1 MFSFG
6 QQEALAKTGGANKK
20 KPSRRISLADR
31 SRNDE
36 NAMPPMTP
44 RGHRGPMGKGP
55 LQNQQAFLQTAMPS
69 APAACPASTSPSRQG
84 GSGGGGRGGGGGS
97 TATQMVNQNFELKR
111 RQQELESMVQSSEAA
126 TSQLQERNSQ
136 LQEQNRQLQE
146 QNTRARAELEE
157 SNARADRASA
167 EAEGLRGEAKS
178 KSAEIAGLRRDAK
191 MASTETA
198 SLRHDAK
205 TASAEIASLKRK
217 AETAKAESASLRREA
232 TAAVEE
238 AASALG
244 QTRAEAEAATAR
256 AEAAEKLGVQERKAV
271 AQAEDAARKA
281 TKALKAE
288 AAKAAK
294 AAAAAKAATQAAA
307 TAKATAAA
315 ANQAAAA
322 ARASAAADVA
332 AAASAA
338 AAAAAQQAESENSLR
353 RRSDVLSLAASLEAL
368 AAGGSAARTT
378 DTSSQSTTGK
388 KRGRGSA
395 TPGTGPRTTAV
406 EPTDEVTAP
415 AGTQSR
421 SGGGTTG
428 GGGGYVELP
437 ELTKGFCGFLAAY
450 TAQGLPLDA
459 LVELI
464 QTTPSAGGRG
474 GVDNSDGV
482 ERGDVPPPPRVTATE
497 RAKKKSREATAV
509 KLGKP
514 TALVLPPPAAA
525 TATPAPAPVGDSLSA
540 DPADAAAA
548 MTTPPES
555 VVPTARPTTTRREM
569 LNARRAEK
577 EREAREKERIQEEKE
592 RERAERQREARKKRK
607 QEAALQKAA
616 EAAARQQADE
626 ARKKAA
632 ETEAATAA
640 AAAAAAAA
648 ATAPAAVLSSPSVP
662 SLSQEQEQEQEQ
674 RGETKPLRAHN
685 TKSKR
690 VKPVKQAPLPRQQA
704 GQPHGQKR
712 AVGGTEARNRKHS
725 VNVSSSSSDA
735 APADKAE
742 LPNAA
747 SVHAV
752 AAAAATTDLDE
763 VGGAVVEEVPM
774 PTGDI
779 DDGFFCADVGG
790 VGGSNSVGLI
800 VGGGGGS
807 GGGDGNGMV
816 GAWSHQGDGSIAAV
830 GSGSGA
836 ALDSG
841 PGEKKKRG
849 KGRSRKPE
857 AVVEPLNMGAR
868 GVEGGESGDEGSG
881 KESKKKKRR
890 RSMRLVKAPVKFGD
904 EEPGAGGPLIPEP
917 KLDQSKGL
925 APKLELTLAGT
936 AASGQGSESSGR
948 DSSSVDNAS
957 VSHVPFSEGGTAAAA
972 TVATSAAI
980 IPAAASQVAASA
992 SAETAKP
999 TAEAA
1004 GGAGGAA
1011 AAAQHPS
1018 GRTTAEATASQ
1029 QQAPPFAK
1037 RKPAALANSTKW
1049 IRANRFRGGAT
1060 AATCATAGAAAAPPI
1075 SRENHPKA
1083 TSDFLAA
1090 AAAAAAAEGAATTS
1104 PTDSISATATAA
1116 KMAVDDLFDT
1126 AVLQLSAAT
1135 PPSQQAAAT
1144 KTVVGGGGGREK
1156 ARWGCAGEGVPTGG
1170 ERASKAKPNAW
1181 EVEVAVTEAVVAE
1194 RLLPYGA
1201 EVTDGVTAKDIFEAA
1216 SSRSWLGDGGG
1227 ADGGPRG
1234 ALTGVLATARVL
1246 MQKASGPGGASSLQS
1261 AVPPEAMRQF
1271 ESFLTA
1277 IVATEACAMKHELR
1291 AGTEAGETVPPS
1303 AGAGVAAAAAKAA
1316 KAAGG
1321 KKKGVR
1327 FCAFDLST
1335 VDMPTDAIEDSD
1347 AAAKEVAQCLTRVV
1361 ASSKLLQE
1369 GMPKR
1374 ASGAGGAGK
1383 AAAVADG
1390 GIGGGLAS
1398 VVKAF
1403 MRGLKTVAGVAEP
1416 DSCPLVASA
1425 RGACRELGTEIST
1438 EVVKRAA
1445 ALLLESFEA
1454 LEGGAEVAATRCPLR
1469 QRLAIMLSALIR
1481 FNLRTLLNPPPPK
1494 SLSSL
1499 HIADSTDKP
1508 RKVHE
1513 VILLVSEESKHAS
1526 KKDAFDPTRDGAASA
1541 VLSRALRRLYK
1552 FSDKGAVEVM
1562 SSAEA
1567 FVADMKGK
1575 KRDIYGDE
1583 EKASRARL
1591 HSQSTVDI
1599 VAAIRARNFVLELLE
1614 FPGVELA
1621 VSQARG
1627 WGELERLSTELRK

>member
-1 MFSFG
+1 
-6 QQEALAKTGGANKK
+6 
-20 KPSRRISLADR
+20 
-31 SRNDE
+31 
-36 NAMPPMTP
+36 
-44 RGHRGPMGKGP
+44 
-55 LQNQQAFLQTAMPS
+55 
-69 APAACPASTSPSRQG
+69 
-84 GSGGGGRGGGGGS
+84 
-97 TATQMVNQNFELKR
+97 
-111 RQQELESMVQSSEAA
+111 
-126 TSQLQERNSQ
+126 
-136 LQEQNRQLQE
+136 
-146 QNTRARAELEE
+146 
-157 SNARADRASA
+157 
-167 EAEGLRGEAKS
+167 
-178 KSAEIAGLRRDAK
+178 
-191 MASTETA
+191 
-198 SLRHDAK
+198 
-205 TASAEIASLKRK
+205 
-217 AETAKAESASLRREA
+217 
-232 TAAVEE
+232 
-238 AASALG
+238 
-244 QTRAEAEAATAR
+244 EAATAR
-256 AEAAEKLGVQERKAV
+256 AEAAEKLGVEEREAV

-288 AAKAAK
+288 AANAAK
-294 AAAAAKAATQAAA
+294 AAAAAKAATQVAA
-307 TAKATAAA
+307 TARATAAA
-315 ANQAAAA
+315 ANQAAAT

-332 AAASAA
+332 AASAP

-368 AAGGSAARTT
+368 AAGGSAARTA
-378 DTSSQSTTGK
+378 DTSSQPTTGK
-388 KRGRGSA
+388 KRNRGSA

-406 EPTDEVTAP
+406 EPTDKATTQ
-415 AGTQSR
+415 AGAQSR
-421 SGGGTTG
+421 RGGGTASGGGG
-428 GGGGYVELP
+428 CAELP

-459 LVELI
+459 LVGLI
-464 QTTPSAGGRG
+464 QAAPSTGGRG
-474 GVDNSDGV
+474 GVDNNDGV
-482 ERGDVPPPPRVTATE
+482 ERGDVPPPPPVTATE
-497 RAKKKSREATAV
+497 RAKKKSREAAAV
-509 KLGKP
+509 KQGKT
-514 TALVLPPPAAA
+514 TASVLPPLAAA
-525 TATPAPAPVGDSLSA
+525 TATPAPAPDGNSLSA
-540 DPADAAAA
+540 APADAAAA

-555 VVPTARPTTTRREM
+555 VVATARPTTTRREM

-592 RERAERQREARKKRK
+592 RERAERQRETRKKRK

-640 AAAAAAAA
+640 VAAAAAAA
-648 ATAPAAVLSSPSVP
+648 ATAPAAVLSSPAVP
-662 SLSQEQEQEQEQ
+662 SLSQEQEQEHKQ

-690 VKPVKQAPLPRQQA
+690 VKPVKQAPLPQQQA
-704 GQPHGQKR
+704 RQPYGQKR
-712 AVGGTEARNRKHS
+712 PVGGTEARNRKHS
-725 VNVSSSSSDA
+725 VNVSSSSDA
-735 APADKAE
+735 APVDEPE

-752 AAAAATTDLDE
+752 AAAAAVTDHDE

-774 PTGDI
+774 PIGDI

-800 VGGGGGS
+800 MGGGGG
-807 GGGDGNGMV
+807 GGGDGDGYGMI
-816 GAWSHQGDGSIAAV
+816 GDWSHQGGGAIAAV
-830 GSGSGA
+830 GSGSGG

-849 KGRSRKPE
+849 KGRPRKPE
-857 AVVEPLNMGAR
+857 AVIEPLNTGVR
-868 GVEGGESGDEGSG
+868 SVEGGESGDEGSG
-881 KESKKKKRR
+881 MESKKKKRR

-904 EEPGAGGPLIPEP
+904 EEPEAGGPRSPES
-917 KLDQSKGL
+917 KLDQRKGL
-925 APKLELTLAGT
+925 APKLEPTLAI
-936 AASGQGSESSGR
+936 GQGSESSGR
-948 DSSSVDNAS
+948 EASSVDNAS
-957 VSHVPFSEGGTAAAA
+957 VPHAPSSESGTAAAA
-972 TVATSAAI
+972 TAATSAAI

-992 SAETAKP
+992 SAETVKL
-999 TAEAA
+999 TAEVA
-1004 GGAGGAA
+1004 GGAGGGGA
-1011 AAAQHPS
+1011 AAAQNPS
-1018 GRTTAEATASQ
+1018 GRTTDDATASQ
-1029 QQAPPFAK
+1029 QQAPPFDK

-1049 IRANRFRGGAT
+1049 IRANRFRGGVT
-1060 AATCATAGAAAAPPI
+1060 AATCAIAGAGAAPPL
-1075 SRENHPKA
+1075 SRESHPKA

-1090 AAAAAAAEGAATTS
+1090 AAAVGATTTS

-1126 AVLQLSAAT
+1126 AALQLSAAT

-1144 KTVVGGGGGREK
+1144 KTAVGGGDGGREK
-1156 ARWGCAGEGVPTGG
+1156 PRGGCAGEGISTGG
-1170 ERASKAKPNAW
+1170 ERASTAKPKAR

-1201 EVTDGVTAKDIFEAA
+1201 EVTDGVTARDIFEAA
-1216 SSRSWLGDGGG
+1216 SSRSWVGDGGG
-1227 ADGGPRG
+1227 AEGGPRG

-1261 AVPPEAMRQF
+1261 SVPPEAMRQF
-1271 ESFLTA
+1271 EFFLTT

-1303 AGAGVAAAAAKAA
+1303 AGAGTAA

-1321 KKKGVR
+1321 KKKKGVR

-1347 AAAKEVAQCLTRVV
+1347 AAAKEVAQCLARVV

-1369 GMPKR
+1369 IIPKR
-1374 ASGAGGAGK
+1374 ASSAGGAGK
-1383 AAAVADG
+1383 AGAVEDG

-1398 VVKAF
+1398 AVKAF
-1403 MRGLKTVAGVAEP
+1403 MRGLKTVAGVDEP
-1416 DSCPLVASA
+1416 DSCPLVSSA

-1481 FNLRTLLNPPPPK
+1481 FNLRTLLNPPPHK

-1513 VILLVSEESKHAS
+1513 VIQLVSEESKPPS

-1541 VLSRALRRLYK
+1541 VL
-1552 FSDKGAVEVM
+1552 
-1562 SSAEA
+1562 
-1567 FVADMKGK
+1567 
-1575 KRDIYGDE
+1575 
-1583 EKASRARL
+1583 
-1591 HSQSTVDI
+1591 
-1599 VAAIRARNFVLELLE
+1599 
-1614 FPGVELA
+1614 
-1621 VSQARG
+1621 
-1627 WGELERLSTELRK
+1627 

>member
-1 MFSFG
+1 
-6 QQEALAKTGGANKK
+6 
-20 KPSRRISLADR
+20 
-31 SRNDE
+31 
-36 NAMPPMTP
+36 
-44 RGHRGPMGKGP
+44 MGKGP
-55 LQNQQAFLQTAMPS
+55 LQNQQAFLQTAMPA

-136 LQEQNRQLQE
+136 LQEQNRQLRE

-178 KSAEIAGLRRDAK
+178 KSTEIAGLRRDAK

-232 TAAVEE
+232 TTAVEE
-238 AASALG
+238 AASALA

-256 AEAAEKLGVQERKAV
+256 AEAAEKLGVQQREAV

-294 AAAAAKAATQAAA
+294 AAAAAK
-307 TAKATAAA
+307 
-315 ANQAAAA
+315 
-322 ARASAAADVA
+322 
-332 AAASAA
+332 
-338 AAAAAQQAESENSLR
+338 SENSLR

-378 DTSSQSTTGK
+378 DTSSQPTTGK

-395 TPGTGPRTTAV
+395 TPGIGPRTTAV
-406 EPTDEVTAP
+406 EPTDEATAP
-415 AGTQSR
+415 AGAQCR
-421 SGGGTTG
+421 RGGGTTG
-428 GGGGYVELP
+428 GVGGYVELP

-459 LVELI
+459 LVGLI

-482 ERGDVPPPPRVTATE
+482 ERGDMPPPPRVTATE

-525 TATPAPAPVGDSLSA
+525 TATPAPAPDGDSLSA
-540 DPADAAAA
+540 APADAAAA

-626 ARKKAA
+626 A
-632 ETEAATAA
+632 
-640 AAAAAAAA
+640 
-648 ATAPAAVLSSPSVP
+648 
-662 SLSQEQEQEQEQ
+662 
-674 RGETKPLRAHN
+674 
-685 TKSKR
+685 
-690 VKPVKQAPLPRQQA
+690 
-704 GQPHGQKR
+704 
-712 AVGGTEARNRKHS
+712 
-725 VNVSSSSSDA
+725 
-735 APADKAE
+735 E

-774 PTGDI
+774 PAGDI

-807 GGGDGNGMV
+807 GGGDGYGMV
-816 GAWSHQGDGSIAAV
+816 GAWSHQADGSIAAV

-868 GVEGGESGDEGSG
+868 SVEGGESGDEGSG

-904 EEPGAGGPLIPEP
+904 EEPGAGGPLSPEP

-925 APKLELTLAGT
+925 APKLEPTLAGT

-948 DSSSVDNAS
+948 DSCSVDNAS

-972 TVATSAAI
+972 KVATSAAI
-980 IPAAASQVAASA
+980 IPAAASQ
-992 SAETAKP
+992 
-999 TAEAA
+999 
-1004 GGAGGAA
+1004 
-1011 AAAQHPS
+1011 
-1018 GRTTAEATASQ
+1018 
-1029 QQAPPFAK
+1029 
-1037 RKPAALANSTKW
+1037 
-1049 IRANRFRGGAT
+1049 
-1060 AATCATAGAAAAPPI
+1060 
-1075 SRENHPKA
+1075 A
-1083 TSDFLAA
+1083 TSDFLV

-1144 KTVVGGGGGREK
+1144 KTAVSGGGREK
-1156 ARWGCAGEGVPTGG
+1156 ARGGCAGEGVPTGG
-1170 ERASKAKPNAW
+1170 ERASKAKPNAR
-1181 EVEVAVTEAVVAE
+1181 EAEVAVTEAVVAE

-1246 MQKASGPGGASSLQS
+1246 MQKASGPGRASSLQS

-1303 AGAGVAAAAAKAA
+1303 AGAGVAAAAAAAAA

-1321 KKKGVR
+1321 KKKKGVR

-1347 AAAKEVAQCLTRVV
+1347 AAAKEVAQCLARVV

-1481 FNLRTLLNPPPPK
+1481 FNLRTLLNPPPHK

-1513 VILLVSEESKHAS
+1513 VILLVSEESKPAS

-1541 VLSRALRRLYK
+1541 VLSRALRRLYE
-1552 FSDKGAVEVM
+1552 FSDAVEVM
-1562 SSAEA
+1562 SRAEA

-1575 KRDIYGDE
+1575 NRDLYGDE

-1627 WGELERLSTELRK
+1627 WGELERLSTELRKAD

>member
-1 MFSFG
+1 
-6 QQEALAKTGGANKK
+6 
-20 KPSRRISLADR
+20 
-31 SRNDE
+31 
-36 NAMPPMTP
+36 
-44 RGHRGPMGKGP
+44 
-55 LQNQQAFLQTAMPS
+55 
-69 APAACPASTSPSRQG
+69 
-84 GSGGGGRGGGGGS
+84 
-97 TATQMVNQNFELKR
+97 
-111 RQQELESMVQSSEAA
+111 
-126 TSQLQERNSQ
+126 
-136 LQEQNRQLQE
+136 
-146 QNTRARAELEE
+146 
-157 SNARADRASA
+157 
-167 EAEGLRGEAKS
+167 
-178 KSAEIAGLRRDAK
+178 
-191 MASTETA
+191 
-198 SLRHDAK
+198 
-205 TASAEIASLKRK
+205 
-217 AETAKAESASLRREA
+217 
-232 TAAVEE
+232 
-238 AASALG
+238 
-244 QTRAEAEAATAR
+244 EAEAATAR
-256 AEAAEKLGVQERKAV
+256 AEAAEKLGVEEREAV

-307 TAKATAAA
+307 TARANAAA
-315 ANQAAAA
+315 ANQAAAT
-322 ARASAAADVA
+322 ARASAAADV

-353 RRSDVLSLAASLEAL
+353 RRTDVLSLAASLEAL
-368 AAGGSAARTT
+368 AAGNSAARTA
-378 DTSSQSTTGK
+378 DTSSQPNAGK

-395 TPGTGPRTTAV
+395 TPGTGPQTTAV
-406 EPTDEVTAP
+406 EPTDEATAP
-415 AGTQSR
+415 AGAQSR
-421 SGGGTTG
+421 RGGGTASGGGG
-428 GGGGYVELP
+428 CVELP
-437 ELTKGFCGFLAAY
+437 ALTKAFCGFLAAY

-459 LVELI
+459 LVGLI
-464 QTTPSAGGRG
+464 QAAPSTGGRG
-474 GVDNSDGV
+474 GGDNNDGV
-482 ERGDVPPPPRVTATE
+482 ERGDVPPPPPVQATE
-497 RAKKKSREATAV
+497 MAKKKSREAAAV
-509 KLGKP
+509 KQEK
-514 TALVLPPPAAA
+514 TAASVLPPPAAA
-525 TATPAPAPVGDSLSA
+525 TATPAPAPDGDSLSA
-540 DPADAAAA
+540 APADAAAA
-548 MTTPPES
+548 TTTPPES
-555 VVPTARPTTTRREM
+555 VVATARPTTTRREM

-640 AAAAAAAA
+640 VAAPAAAA
-648 ATAPAAVLSSPSVP
+648 ATAPAAVLSSPAVP

-674 RGETKPLRAHN
+674 EQRGETKLLRAHN

-690 VKPVKQAPLPRQQA
+690 VKPVKQALLPQQQPR
-704 GQPHGQKR
+704 QPHGQKR
-712 AVGGTEARNRKHS
+712 PVGGTEARNRKHS
-725 VNVSSSSSDA
+725 VNVSSSSSDVA
-735 APADKAE
+735 LADE
-742 LPNAA
+742 PGLPKAA

-752 AAAAATTDLDE
+752 AAAAAVTDHDE
-763 VGGAVVEEVPM
+763 VGEAVVEEVPM

-800 VGGGGGS
+800 MGGGGG
-807 GGGDGNGMV
+807 GGGDGDGYGMV
-816 GAWSHQGDGSIAAV
+816 GAWSHQGGGAIAAV

-841 PGEKKKRG
+841 PGEKKKRC

-857 AVVEPLNMGAR
+857 AVVEPLNTGAR
-868 GVEGGESGDEGSG
+868 SVEGGESGDEGSG
-881 KESKKKKRR
+881 MESKKKKRR

-904 EEPGAGGPLIPEP
+904 EEPGAGGPRSPEP
-917 KLDQSKGL
+917 KLDQRKGL
-925 APKLELTLAGT
+925 APKLEPTLAI
-936 AASGQGSESSGR
+936 GQGSESSGR
-948 DSSSVDNAS
+948 EASSVDNAS
-957 VSHVPFSEGGTAAAA
+957 VSHAPFSEGGTAADA
-972 TVATSAAI
+972 TAATSAAI

-992 SAETAKP
+992 SAETVKP

-1004 GGAGGAA
+1004 GGAIGGGAA
-1011 AAAQHPS
+1011 AAQNPS
-1018 GRTTAEATASQ
+1018 GRTTDDATVSQ
-1029 QQAPPFAK
+1029 QRAPPFAK
-1037 RKPAALANSTKW
+1037 RKLAALANSTKW

-1060 AATCATAGAAAAPPI
+1060 AATCATAGAAAAPPL
-1075 SRENHPKA
+1075 SRESHPKV
-1083 TSDFLAA
+1083 TSDLLAA
-1090 AAAAAAAEGAATTS
+1090 AAAVGAATTS

-1126 AVLQLSAAT
+1126 AALQLSAAT
-1135 PPSQQAAAT
+1135 PPSQQAVAT
-1144 KTVVGGGGGREK
+1144 KTAVGGGGGREK
-1156 ARWGCAGEGVPTGG
+1156 ARGGCAGAGVPAGGGRVSKPKPRGGCAGEGVPTGG
-1170 ERASKAKPNAW
+1170 ERASKAKPNAR
-1181 EVEVAVTEAVVAE
+1181 EVKVAVTEAVMAE

-1201 EVTDGVTAKDIFEAA
+1201 EITDGVTARDIFEAA
-1216 SSRSWLGDGGG
+1216 SSRSWVGDGSG
-1227 ADGGPRG
+1227 AEGGPRG

-1261 AVPPEAMRQF
+1261 SAPPDAMLQF
-1271 ESFLTA
+1271 ESFLTT

-1303 AGAGVAAAAAKAA
+1303 AGAGAGAAA

-1321 KKKGVR
+1321 KKKKGVR

-1347 AAAKEVAQCLTRVV
+1347 AAAKEVAQCLARVV

-1398 VVKAF
+1398 AVKAF
-1403 MRGLKTVAGVAEP
+1403 MRGLKTIAGVAEP
-1416 DSCPLVASA
+1416 DSCLLVSSA

-1454 LEGGAEVAATRCPLR
+1454 LKGGAEVAATRCPLR

-1481 FNLRTLLNPPPPK
+1481 FNLRTLLNPPPLKP
-1494 SLSSL
+1494 LSSL

-1513 VILLVSEESKHAS
+1513 VIQLVSEESKPPS

-1541 VLSRALRRLYK
+1541 VLSRALRR
-1552 FSDKGAVEVM
+1552 V
-1562 SSAEA
+1562 
-1567 FVADMKGK
+1567 
-1575 KRDIYGDE
+1575 
-1583 EKASRARL
+1583 
-1591 HSQSTVDI
+1591 
-1599 VAAIRARNFVLELLE
+1599 
-1614 FPGVELA
+1614 
-1621 VSQARG
+1621 
-1627 WGELERLSTELRK
+1627 